1 MTFAGKRQARE
12 GKTGDRAAYGRR
24 RTKLIFYE
32 ISPEKADRLARLLQ
46 KKTEAGCACY
56 LQHHTGWDLIAL
68 LKEHD
73 CIKRELHF
81 QQDVLPVTFAL
92 VRGKNVRYNKRKT

>member
-12 GKTGDRAAYGRR
+12 GKRGIGPLTAGGGRS
-24 RTKLIFYE
+24 LSYYE